1 MTDSKKKSLRP
12 MRSVEDSFKRTESD
26 QSFLSVIQN
35 DKIDI
40 NLAEKA
46 NFSSNSAMLAVR
58 RAT

>member
-12 MRSVEDSFKRTESD
+12 MRSVEDSIKRTESD
-26 QSFLSVIQN
+26 QSFLSVIQK

-46 NFSSNSAMLAVR
+46 NHSNNSAMLAVK